1 MTLYEIDKAIQE
13 ALEGAVDPESGEI
26 IDEEL
31 LAAYDQLRM
40 DRDQKVENIGL
51 YIKNLEADAAAIKA
65 EAKNLTARAKA
76 AENKAEHLRNY
87 MQFCLNGQKFQSP
100 RLSVSFRRS
109 QKVEVDQN
117 RLFEIPEDYLRYKD
131 PEDDKKR
138 VSEALKAGEDIPGC
152 TLVDSV
158 SMIIK

>member
-1 MTLYEIDKAIQE
+1 MTLYEIDNAIRE
-13 ALEGAVDPESGEI
+13 VLESAADPETGELV
-26 IDEEL
+26 DEEL
-31 LAAYDQLRM
+31 LEQYDKLIM

-131 PEDDKKR
+131 PEVDKKR

>member
-131 PEDDKKR
+131 PEVDKKR

>member
-1 MTLYEIDKAIQE
+1 MTLYEIDNAIRE
-13 ALEGAVDPESGEI
+13 VLESAADPETGELV
-26 IDEEL
+26 DEEL
-31 LAAYDQLRM
+31 LEQYDKLIM

-87 MQFCLNGQKFQSP
+87 LQFCLDGQKFSSP
-100 RLSVSFRRS
+100 RLSVSFRRGT
-109 QKVEVDQN
+109 KVEVDQN
-117 RLFEIPEDYLRYKD
+117 RLFEIPDDYLRYKD
-131 PEDDKKR
+131 PEVDKKR

-152 TLVDSV
+152 TLVESV

>member
-1 MTLYEIDKAIQE
+1 MTLYEINNAIQDT
-13 ALEGAVDPESGEI
+13 LEQAVDPETGELV
-26 IDEEL
+26 DEAL
-31 LAAYDQLRM
+31 LEQYDKLIM

-87 MQFCLNGQKFQSP
+87 LQFCLNGQKFQSP

-131 PEDDKKR
+131 PEVDKKR